1 MFAHIPIVTQKMS
14 SHMGTNFL
22 NSCLKVPI
30 DPCNNCPAPVY
41 NRPKIYLGRST
52 TATSKVRSTSKISD
66 FDLDLDTLFATSGV
80 RSLAKFYD
88 SIPGE
93 RL

>member
-1 MFAHIPIVTQKMS
+1 MS
-14 SHMGTNFL
+14 SHYL
-22 NSCLKVPI
+22 NSCVKVPI

-41 NRPKIYLGRST
+41 NRPKLCTLGGKKPPD
-52 TATSKVRSTSKISD
+52 TAPVGPQEVETPSWNSQM
-66 FDLDLDTLFATSGV
+66 GV

-93 RL
+93 YGFGTVGLFKQTGS